1 VLPRADIP
9 SSTPTHSLLS
19 LITLE
24 VLLLGTYRFS
34 MHGERENQELGIEGN
49 IAAPPGR
56 TISSDKELLA
66 AISDFYARNPNVI
79 GGGDILTV
87 TGGKPVARA
96 GMVAAILAGLAIEG
110 GERAMLRIVIVL
122 PPGDDV
128 AEADGRAWESF
139 GKSFEMLACRPL
151 EADEAAWFRD
161 YLVIQAATDGRHVS
175 LLALMAEQ
183 PERTAIIVVEA
194 AEYRDD
200 AIAPFVADGA
210 QTPLIPEDVW
220 APQVHALAVA
230 VAPIARERHLYVALD
245 VNEGSPIRPV
255 LGDLILS
262 VDGFGV
268 IGSTAE
274 ESAETIVAKRVDA
287 WDRWIALGQA
297 GRALADVD
305 ALPPVIDPQKAFLR
319 VQLLHKAGLRLEA
332 LALIRSEFLARGELD
347 PSTRVR
353 LGRIAE
359 DAGAAQL
366 AAELIAPCIDAL
378 ESREDLE
385 SALGTLQHRDDGLAA
400 RIATRLE
407 ARFPNAE
414 GIRRHRRQQLLRARD
429 HAGLADFLRESDP
442 SRAGFHA
449 RLAEAFAGTAVPD
462 YVGLI
467 QSGDTTEISDGYRL
481 ASIVDALARGL
492 IWHAFNLVGDIPKG
506 PAQAERWEG
515 LALEVLE
522 RGFLQAGPEGEPAAG
537 IEATEA
543 LLGKLIG
550 RLAGDPM
557 NARLRSGIVDLL
569 KPDVAG
575 TTGLALIAKYV
586 LDLAGR
592 PVAVDKGAKEGSA
605 NMEWMMAHKPFL
617 HRALNWLQAEQPI
630 IIGKLA
636 LPAELLTESP
646 DEAISALSSY
656 IERAPISDDSDIH
669 SVQLYLALAAA
680 MAPHAADPDIDLRLY
695 RLAAGKIASS
705 GFAQTGRDLVE
716 TAVQAGTATPRR
728 RRLAWFAVADTYHRT
743 RDHLTGLVALACAFA
758 ADNRADEEELWQE
771 VYGLTRLL
779 RDIGLLDAALTM
791 VDKGRELLE
800 RMKLTKTY
808 SHRLD
813 LLALQV
819 RLAQRDRDD
828 PDELAALLAEATAI
842 GRTVLDHQDQTAP
855 TGIILGQLIRDAR
868 ERGVD
873 VPGESDE
880 VFAELNKWAGG
891 TLAAMIAATSA
902 PVPTLAQLAGLAA
915 AIPPARYAEDVG
927 FDMGNIAFLAQ
938 RTLASD
944 IILAAPE
951 DVSFAL
957 ELLAD
962 RGTALPNWDEAAAPP
977 AVPQQDEPAAVARA
991 ISTDGVDVL
1000 QLGFDA
1006 RGRLIR
1012 VAASGGALAKPVVE
1026 DSDKFSRAAFHVWSQ
1041 AFPYRYGIDESP
1053 NLFYRTTE
1061 PLQLS
1066 WSAERPTI
1074 LSASSELQS
1083 FPPNILYDG
1092 TEFLGRKAPAA
1103 AVPSLSW
1110 LSGARERNHKG
1121 DGRRVAWIST
1131 AEGDDGRSTLTLLA
1145 QRLDVPFTD
1154 HGFEVDHGGTLP
1166 ERFAGASIAVLTAHG
1181 GVHPEGRYFQLVS
1194 DEGVLKVSAADLAAA
1209 VRNVG
1214 VVILFI
1220 CSGGRTDKHPMA
1232 NTTLGLAKQVL
1243 DRGCSAVIAS
1253 PWPLDS
1259 QVPPHWLDAFLTR
1272 WEAGDRLMDAAFA
1285 ANQAV
1290 DKRFALDPARGL
1302 AMTTYGDGLLTKP

>member
-1 VLPRADIP
+1 MGDEKAN
-9 SSTPTHSLLS
+9 TK
-19 LITLE
+19 
-24 VLLLGTYRFS
+24 LGD
-34 MHGERENQELGIEGN
+34 LGIE
-49 IAAPPGR
+49 AAEPWR
-56 TISSDKELLA
+56 TIRSDEDLLV
-66 AISDFYARNPNVI
+66 AISHFYARNPNAI
-79 GGGDILTV
+79 GGGDILAV
-87 TGGKPVARA
+87 TGGKPTTRA
-96 GMVAAILAGLAIEG
+96 GMVAASLAGLVIAG
-110 GERAMLRIVIVL
+110 GERVMQRFIILI

-128 AEADGRAWESF
+128 AEADGLAWQSF
-139 GKSFEMLACRPL
+139 KKSFDMLARRPL
-151 EADEAAWFRD
+151 EPDEAAWFRER
-161 YLVIQAATDGRHVS
+161 LIVQAATNGRHAS
-175 LLALMAEQ
+175 ILALMAEQ
-183 PERTAIIVVEA
+183 PERTAIIIIEA

-200 AIAPFVADGA
+200 AIEPFVAEAA
-210 QTPLIPEDVW
+210 QSPLMPEDIW

-230 VAPIARERHLYVALD
+230 AAPIIQEQHLYVALD
-245 VNEGSPIRPV
+245 VNENSPTRRE
-255 LGDLILS
+255 LGDLLMSIEA
-262 VDGFGV
+262 FGV
-268 IGSTAE
+268 MGSTAD
-274 ESAETIVAKRVDA
+274 ESVEAILAKRVDA
-287 WDRWIALGQA
+287 WDRWIEDGQV

-305 ALPPVIDPQKAFLR
+305 ALPPVTDPQKPFLK

-332 LALIRSEFLARGELD
+332 LALIRSEFLAGENLD

-359 DAGAAQL
+359 DAGAARL
-366 AAELIAPCIDAL
+366 AGDLIAPCIDAL

-385 SALGTLQHRDDGLAA
+385 AALGTLEHRDEALAS
-400 RIATRLE
+400 RIASRLE

-414 GIRRHRRQQLLRARD
+414 GVRRYRRQQLLRARD
-429 HAGLADFLRESDP
+429 HGGLADLLRESDAA
-442 SRAGFHA
+442 RADFHA
-449 RLAEAFAGTAVPD
+449 RLAEVFSGTAVPD

-467 QSGDTTEISDGYRL
+467 QSSDTTEISDGYRL

-492 IWHAFNLVGDIPKG
+492 VWHAFNLVGDIPKR
-506 PAQAERWEG
+506 PAQAKRWEDLG
-515 LALEVLE
+515 LEILE
-522 RGFLQAGPEGEPAAG
+522 RGFLEAAPGGEPVAG

-543 LLGKLIG
+543 LLGKLIE
-550 RLAGDPM
+550 RLANDPM
-557 NARLRSGIVDLL
+557 NTRLRSGIVDLL
-569 KPDVAG
+569 QPNVAG
-575 TTGLALIAKYV
+575 TTGLALIAKHV

-592 PVAVDKGAKEGSA
+592 PVVVEKGATEGSV
-605 NMEWMMAHKPFL
+605 NMDWMMSHKPFL
-617 HRALNWLQAEQPI
+617 HRALNWLQDEQPI
-630 IIGKLA
+630 LIGKLA

-656 IERAPISDDSDIH
+656 IEWAPISDENDIH
-669 SVQLYLALAAA
+669 SIQLYLALAAA
-680 MAPHAADPDIDLRLY
+680 IAPHAADPDIDLRLY

-705 GFAQTGRDLVE
+705 SFAQTGRDLVE
-716 TAVQAGTATPRR
+716 AAIQAGTATPRR

-758 ADNRADEEELWQE
+758 ADEKVDEEELWQE

-779 RDIGLLDAALTM
+779 RDVGLFDAALAM

-800 RMKLTKTY
+800 RMKLSKAY

-819 RLAQRDRDD
+819 RLAHRNRDD
-828 PDELAALLAEATAI
+828 TDQLAALLADATAI

-868 ERGVD
+868 ESGVE
-873 VPGESDE
+873 VSGESDE
-880 VFAELNKWAGG
+880 VFAKLNKWAGG

-902 PVPTLAQLAGLAA
+902 PVPTTAQLAGLAA
-915 AIPPARYAEDVG
+915 AIPPARYSEDVG

-938 RTLASD
+938 RSLASD
-944 IILAAPE
+944 EVLAVPE
-951 DVSFAL
+951 DVSFVL

-962 RGTALPNWDEAAAPP
+962 RGTALPNWDEAAVPP
-977 AVPQQDEPAAVARA
+977 KVPEQNEPAAFARG
-991 ISTDGVDVL
+991 ISTNGIDIL
-1000 QLGFDA
+1000 QVGFDA
-1006 RGRLIR
+1006 KGRLIR
-1012 VAASGGALAKPVVE
+1012 IAARNGALDKPVVE
-1026 DSDKFSRAAFHVWSQ
+1026 DADKFSRAAFHVWSQ
-1041 AFPYRYGIDESP
+1041 EFPYRYGIDESP

-1061 PLQLS
+1061 PLELS
-1066 WSAERPTI
+1066 WAAERPTI
-1074 LSASSELQS
+1074 ISASSELQS

-1092 TEFLGRKAPAA
+1092 TEFLGRRAPVA

-1110 LSGARERNHKG
+1110 LSAAHERNHKG
-1121 DGRRVAWIST
+1121 DGRRVAWISK
-1131 AEGDDGRSTLTLLA
+1131 AEGDDGRTTLTLLA
-1145 QRLDVPFTD
+1145 QRLDGPFTD

-1166 ERFAGASIAVLTAHG
+1166 EDFAGASIAVLTAHG
-1181 GVHPEGRYFQLVS
+1181 GVHSEGRFFQLVS
-1194 DEGVLKVSAADLAAA
+1194 DEGVLKVSAADLAKA

-1259 QVPPHWLDAFLTR
+1259 QVPQHWLDAFLAQ
-1272 WEAGDRLMDAAFA
+1272 WEAGDRVMDAAFA

-1302 AMTTYGDGLLTKP
+1302 AMMTYGNGLATKP

>member
-1 VLPRADIP
+1 M
-9 SSTPTHSLLS
+9 TQKLS
-19 LITLE
+19 LMSLIALE
-24 VLLLGTYRFS
+24 VLPLLTYHFP
-34 MHGERENQELGIEGN
+34 MHGKKENQELDKEGN
-49 IAAPPGR
+49 IGAPPER
-56 TISSDKELLA
+56 RISNPKELLV
-66 AISDFYARNPNVI
+66 AISDFYARNPHVI
-79 GGGDILTV
+79 GGGDILTI
-87 TGGKPVARA
+87 TGGKPANRA
-96 GMVAAILAGLAIEG
+96 GMVAASLAGLAIEG
-110 GERAMLRIVIVL
+110 GERVVQRILIVI

-128 AEADGRAWESF
+128 AEADRSAWESF
-139 GKSFEMLACRPL
+139 GKSFEMLARRPL
-151 EADEAAWFRD
+151 EANEAAWFRD
-161 YLVIQAATDGRHVS
+161 RLIVQTAADGRHAS

-183 PERTAIIVVEA
+183 PERTAIIVIEA
-194 AEYRDD
+194 AGYRDD
-200 AIAPFVADGA
+200 AIAAFVAEGA
-210 QTPLIPEDVW
+210 KTPLIPEDVW
-220 APQVHALAVA
+220 APQVHGFAVA
-230 VAPIARERHLYVALD
+230 AAPIAQERHLYVALD
-245 VNEGSPIRPV
+245 VNENSPIRPT

-268 IGSTAE
+268 MGSTAD
-274 ESAETIVAKRVDA
+274 ESAETILAKRVDA
-287 WDRWIALGQA
+287 WDRWIAIGQV
-297 GRALADVD
+297 GRALADVE

-332 LALIRSEFLARGELD
+332 LALIRSEFLARDNLD

-366 AAELIAPCIDAL
+366 AAELIAPCIDML

-385 SALGTLQHRDDGLAA
+385 SALGTLENRDDGLAA
-400 RIATRLE
+400 RIAIRLE
-407 ARFPNAE
+407 ARFPKAE
-414 GIRRHRRQQLLRARD
+414 GVRRHRRQQLLRARD
-429 HAGLADFLRESDP
+429 HAGLADFLRESDAA
-442 SRAGFHA
+442 RADFHA
-449 RLAEAFAGTAVPD
+449 RLAEAFAGADVPD

-467 QSGDTTEISDGYRL
+467 QSGGSPEISDGYRL

-492 IWHAFNLVGDIPKG
+492 IWHAFDLVGDIPRG

-515 LALEVLE
+515 LAIEVLE
-522 RGFLQAGPEGEPAAG
+522 SSFLQAGPDGEPAAG
-537 IEATEA
+537 IEAIEA
-543 LLGKLIG
+543 LLGKLIE
-550 RLAGDPM
+550 RLAGEPM
-557 NARLRSGIVDLL
+557 NARLRSGIVGLL

-575 TTGLALIAKYV
+575 TTGLALIAKLV

-592 PVAVDKGAKEGSA
+592 PITVDNGAKESSVNAG
-605 NMEWMMAHKPFL
+605 WMMEHKPFL
-617 HRALNWLQAEQPI
+617 HRALNWLQVEQPI

-680 MAPHAADPDIDLRLY
+680 IAPHSADPDIDLRLY

-705 GFAQTGRDLVE
+705 GFAQIGRDLVE
-716 TAVQAGTATPRR
+716 AAVQAGTATPRR

-779 RDIGLLDAALTM
+779 RDIGLFDAALTM

-800 RMKLTKTY
+800 RMKLSEAY
-808 SHRLD
+808 GHRLD
-813 LLALQV
+813 LLDLQV

-828 PDELAALLAEATAI
+828 PEQLVALLAEATAI
-842 GRTVLDHQDQTAP
+842 GRIVLDQQDQTAP

-868 ERGVD
+868 ERGIEVS
-873 VPGESDE
+873 GETDE

-902 PVPTLAQLAGLAA
+902 PLPTPVQLAELAA

-944 IILAAPE
+944 DILAVPE

-962 RGTALPNWDEAAAPP
+962 RGTALPNWDEVAAPP
-977 AVPQQDEPAAVARA
+977 AVPQQSEPAALAKA

-1000 QLGFDA
+1000 QMGFDA

-1012 VAASGGALAKPVVE
+1012 LAASGGALAKPVAE
-1026 DSDKFSRAAFHVWSQ
+1026 NGDKFSRAAFHVWSQ
-1041 AFPYRYGIDESP
+1041 AFPYRYGVDEIP
-1053 NLFYRTTE
+1053 NLFYHTTE

-1066 WSAERPTI
+1066 WSAESPTI
-1074 LSASSELQS
+1074 VSASSELQS
-1083 FPPNILYDG
+1083 FPANIIYDG
-1092 TEFLGRKAPAA
+1092 TEFLGRKAPVA

-1145 QRLDVPFTD
+1145 QRLDGPFMD

-1181 GVHPEGRYFQLVS
+1181 GVNPEGRFFQLVS
-1194 DEGVLKVSAADLAAA
+1194 DEGVLKVSAADMAAA

-1232 NTTLGLAKQVL
+1232 NTTLGLAKQIL

-1259 QVPPHWLDAFLTR
+1259 QVPPHWLDAFLAR
-1272 WEAGDRLMDAAFA
+1272 WEAGDRLMDAAFV
-1285 ANQAV
+1285 ANQTV

-1302 AMTTYGDGLLTKP
+1302 AMTTYGHGLLTKS

>member
-1 VLPRADIP
+1 MP
-9 SSTPTHSLLS
+9 
-19 LITLE
+19 LIALE
-24 VLLLGTYRFS
+24 VLPLRTYRFS
-34 MHGERENQELGIEGN
+34 MHGERENQELGKEGN
-49 IAAPPGR
+49 IAAPPER
-56 TISSDKELLA
+56 RISSDKELLA
-66 AISDFYARNPNVI
+66 AISDFYARNPHVI
-79 GGGDILTV
+79 GGGDILNV
-87 TGGKPVARA
+87 TGGKPATRA
-96 GMVAAILAGLAIEG
+96 GMVAASLAGLAIKG
-110 GERAMLRIVIVL
+110 GERAMQRIIIVI

-128 AEADGRAWESF
+128 AEADGRVWESF
-139 GKSFEMLACRPL
+139 GMSFEMLARRTL

-161 YLVIQAATDGRHVS
+161 RLIVQKVADGRHASV
-175 LLALMAEQ
+175 LALMAEQ
-183 PERTAIIVVEA
+183 PERTAIIVIEA
-194 AEYRDD
+194 AGYRDD
-200 AIAPFVADGA
+200 AIVPFVAEGV

-220 APQVHALAVA
+220 APQVHGLAVA
-230 VAPIARERHLYVALD
+230 AASVARERHLYVALD
-245 VNEGSPIRPV
+245 VNESSPIRTA
-255 LGDLILS
+255 LGDLLLS
-262 VDGFGV
+262 VTGFGV
-268 IGSTAE
+268 MGSTAE
-274 ESAETIVAKRVDA
+274 ESAETILAQRVDA
-287 WDRWIALGQA
+287 WDQWIALGQA
-297 GRALADVD
+297 GRALADVE
-305 ALPPVIDPQKAFLR
+305 ALPPVIDGQKPFLR
-319 VQLLHKAGLRLEA
+319 VQLLHRAGLRLEA
-332 LALIRSEFLARGELD
+332 LALIRSEFLARDELD
-347 PSTRVR
+347 ASTRVR

-366 AAELIAPCIDAL
+366 AAELIAPCVDAL

-385 SALGTLQHRDDGLAA
+385 SALGTFEHRDDALAA

-414 GIRRHRRQQLLRARD
+414 GVRRHRRQQLLRVRD

-442 SRAGFHA
+442 ARADFHA

-462 YVGLI
+462 YAGLI
-467 QSGDTTEISDGYRL
+467 QSGGTTEISDGYRL

-506 PAQAERWEG
+506 LTQAERWEG

-522 RGFLQAGPEGEPAAG
+522 RGFLQAGPGGEPAAG
-537 IEATEA
+537 MEAAEA
-543 LLGKLIG
+543 LLGKLVE
-550 RLAGDPM
+550 RLANDPM
-557 NARLRSGIVDLL
+557 NARLRSGIIDLL

-575 TTGLALIAKYV
+575 STGLALIAKYV

-592 PVAVDKGAKEGSA
+592 PVAVDKGKKEGSA
-605 NMEWMMAHKPFL
+605 NMEWMTAHKPFL

-636 LPAELLTESP
+636 LPAALLTESP

-669 SVQLYLALAAA
+669 AVQLYLALAAA
-680 MAPHAADPDIDLRLY
+680 IAPHAADRDIDLRLY

-716 TAVQAGTATPRR
+716 AAVQAGTATPRR

-743 RDHLTGLVALACAFA
+743 RDHLTGLVALACTFA
-758 ADNRADEEELWQE
+758 ADDRADEEELWQE
-771 VYGLTRLL
+771 LYGLARLL
-779 RDIGLLDAALTM
+779 RDIGLFDAAITM

-800 RMKLTKTY
+800 RMKLIKAY
-808 SHRLD
+808 GHRLD

-819 RLAQRDRDD
+819 RLAQRDRED
-828 PDELAALLAEATAI
+828 PDELAALLADATAI
-842 GRTVLDHQDQTAP
+842 GRTVLDYRDQTAP
-855 TGIILGQLIRDAR
+855 SGIILGQLIRDAR
-868 ERGVD
+868 ERGVE

-891 TLAAMIAATSA
+891 MLAAMIAATSA
-902 PVPTLAQLAGLAA
+902 PVPTPAQLARLAA
-915 AIPPARYAEDVG
+915 AMPPARYAEDVG
-927 FDMGNIAFLAQ
+927 FDMGNIALLAQ
-938 RTLASD
+938 RTLGSD
-944 IILAAPE
+944 DILAVPE

-977 AVPQQDEPAAVARA
+977 AVPQQGEPAAIARA
-991 ISTDGVDVL
+991 ISTEGVDVL
-1000 QLGFDA
+1000 QIGFDA

-1012 VAASGGALAKPVVE
+1012 IAASGGALAKPVVE
-1026 DSDKFSRAAFHVWSQ
+1026 DDDKFSRAAFHVWSQ
-1041 AFPYRYGIDESP
+1041 EFPYRYGIDESP
-1053 NLFYRTTE
+1053 NLFYRTTA
-1061 PLQLS
+1061 PLQLN
-1066 WSAERPTI
+1066 WSADRSTI
-1074 LSASSELQS
+1074 ISASSELQS

-1092 TEFLGRKAPAA
+1092 TEFLGRKVPAA

-1110 LSGARERNHKG
+1110 LGGARERNHKG

-1131 AEGDDGRSTLTLLA
+1131 AEGDDGRTTLTLLA
-1145 QRLDVPFTD
+1145 RRLDGPFVD

-1181 GVHPEGRYFQLVS
+1181 GVHPEGRFFQLVS

-1259 QVPPHWLDAFLTR
+1259 QVPPHWLAAFLAR

-1285 ANQAV
+1285 ANQTV
-1290 DKRFALDPARGL
+1290 DRRFALDPARGL
-1302 AMTTYGDGLLTKP
+1302 AMTTYGDGLLIK

>member
-1 VLPRADIP
+1 MP
-9 SSTPTHSLLS
+9 

-34 MHGERENQELGIEGN
+34 MHGERKDQELGVEGSL
-49 IAAPPGR
+49 AVPPGHG
-56 TISSDKELLA
+56 SSNEEELLA
-66 AISDFYARNPNVI
+66 AVSDFYARNPDVI

-87 TGGKPVARA
+87 IEGNPAARA
-96 GMVAAILAGLAIEG
+96 GMVAAILASFATDG
-110 GERAMLRIVIVL
+110 GAPAMQRLIIVI

-128 AEADGRAWESF
+128 AAANGRAWESF
-139 GKSFEMLACRPL
+139 ERSFEMLARRPL
-151 EADEAAWFRD
+151 EADEAALLRER
-161 YLVIQAATDGRHVS
+161 LMVQAAIDGRHAS
-175 LLALMAEQ
+175 LLGLMAEQ
-183 PERTAIIVVEA
+183 PELTAIIVVDA
-194 AEYRDD
+194 ARYRDD
-200 AIAPFVADGA
+200 AIAPFVAEGA
-210 QTPLIPEDVW
+210 QTPLIHEDVW
-220 APQVHALAVA
+220 TPQIHALAVA
-230 VAPIARERHLYVALD
+230 AASVARERHLYVALD
-245 VNEGSPIRPV
+245 VNESSPIRPELV
-255 LGDLILS
+255 DLILS

-268 IGSTAE
+268 IGSTAD
-274 ESAETIVAKRVDA
+274 ESAETIVTKRVDA

-305 ALPPVIDPQKAFLR
+305 ALPPVTDPQKPFLR
-319 VQLLHKAGLRLEA
+319 VQLLHKAGLRIEA
-332 LALIRSEFLARGELD
+332 LALIRREFLARDELD

-366 AAELIAPCIDAL
+366 AAELIAPCVDAL
-378 ESREDLE
+378 ESREDIE
-385 SALGTLQHRDDGLAA
+385 SALGTFEHRDDALAA
-400 RIATRLE
+400 RIATRLG

-414 GIRRHRRQQLLRARD
+414 GVRRHRHQQLLRVRD
-429 HAGLADFLRESDP
+429 YAGLADFLRESDP
-442 SRAGFHA
+442 AQADFYA
-449 RLAEAFAGTAVPD
+449 RLAEAFAGNAVPN
-462 YVGLI
+462 YLGLI
-467 QSGDTTEISDGYRL
+467 QSGGTTEISDNYRL

-492 IWHAFNLVGDIPKG
+492 IWHAFNLVGDTPKG
-506 PAQAERWEG
+506 LAQAKRWEG

-522 RGFLQAGPEGEPAAG
+522 RGFLQAGPGGEPVAG
-537 IEATEA
+537 MESTEA
-543 LLGKLIG
+543 LLGRLVE
-550 RLAGDPM
+550 RLASDPM

-575 TTGLALIAKYV
+575 LTGIALIAKHV

-592 PVAVDKGAKEGSA
+592 PVAVDKCKRGGSA
-605 NMEWMMAHKPFL
+605 NMEWMEAHKPFL

-636 LPAELLTESP
+636 LPVELLTESP
-646 DEAISALSSY
+646 DEAISAIASY

-669 SVQLYLALAAA
+669 AVQVYLALAAA
-680 MAPHAADPDIDLRLY
+680 IAPHAADRDIDLRLY
-695 RLAAGKIASS
+695 RLAAGKIVSS

-716 TAVQAGTATPRR
+716 AAVQAGTATPRR

-743 RDHLTGLVALACAFA
+743 RDHLTGLVALGCAFA
-758 ADNRADEEELWQE
+758 ADVRADEEELWQE

-779 RDIGLLDAALTM
+779 RDIGLFDVALIM
-791 VDKGRELLE
+791 VEKGRELLE
-800 RMKLTKTY
+800 RMKLVRTY
-808 SHRLD
+808 GHRLD

-819 RLAQRDRDD
+819 RLARCNPED
-828 PDELAALLAEATAI
+828 PDELAVLLADATAI

-855 TGIILGQLIRDAR
+855 SGIILGQIIRDAR
-868 ERGVD
+868 ERGVE

-880 VFAELNKWAGG
+880 VFAELNNWAGG

-902 PVPTLAQLAGLAA
+902 PVPTAAQLASLAV
-915 AIPPARYAEDVG
+915 AIPLARYAEDVG
-927 FDMGNIAFLAQ
+927 FDMRNIALLAE
-938 RTLASD
+938 RTLTSD
-944 IILAAPE
+944 DILAVPE
-951 DVSFAL
+951 DVIFAL

-977 AVPQQDEPAAVARA
+977 VVPQQGEPAAFARA

-1000 QLGFDA
+1000 QIGFNA

-1012 VAASGGALAKPVVE
+1012 LAASGGALAKPVVE
-1026 DSDKFSRAAFHVWSQ
+1026 DDDKFSRAAFHAWSQ
-1041 AFPYRYGIDESP
+1041 EFPYRYGIDESP
-1053 NLFYRTTE
+1053 NLFYRTTG

-1066 WSAERPTI
+1066 WSADRSTI
-1074 LSASSELQS
+1074 ISASSELQS

-1110 LSGARERNHKG
+1110 LHGARERNHKG

-1145 QRLDVPFTD
+1145 QRLDGPFVD
-1154 HGFEVDHGGTLP
+1154 HGFEVNHGGTLP

-1181 GVHPEGRYFQLVS
+1181 GVHPEGRFFQLVS
-1194 DEGVLKVSAADLAAA
+1194 DEGLLKVSAADLAAA

-1214 VVILFI
+1214 VVVLFI

-1232 NTTLGLAKQVL
+1232 NTTVGLAKQVL

-1259 QVPPHWLDAFLTR
+1259 QVPPHWLAAFLPQ

-1290 DKRFALDPARGL
+1290 DTRFALDPARGL
-1302 AMTTYGDGLLTKP
+1302 AMTTYGNGLLTKP

>member
-1 VLPRADIP
+1 MSPLVTLDDLFLRAYSPSMHAERADQ
-9 SSTPTHSLLS
+9 
-19 LITLE
+19 E
-24 VLLLGTYRFS
+24 AG
-34 MHGERENQELGIEGN
+34 REGAV
-49 IAAPPGR
+49 AAPPSR
-56 TISSDKELLA
+56 PISSAKELLV

-87 TGGKPVARA
+87 TGGKPAARA
-96 GMVAAILAGLAIEG
+96 GMVTATLAGIAIEG
-110 GERAMLRIVIVL
+110 GERAIQRLIVVI
-122 PPGDDV
+122 PPGDDI
-128 AEADGRAWESF
+128 AEADGRTWESF
-139 GKSFEMLACRPL
+139 EKSFEILARRPL
-151 EADEAAWFRD
+151 EADEATWFRER
-161 YLVIQAATDGRHVS
+161 LIVQAATDGRHAS

-183 PERTAIIVVEA
+183 PERTAVIVIEA
-194 AEYRDD
+194 TGYRDD
-200 AIAPFVADGA
+200 AVAPFIAEA
-210 QTPLIPEDVW
+210 AKTPLIPEDVW

-230 VAPIARERHLYVALD
+230 AVPIARERHLYVALD
-245 VNEGSPIRPV
+245 VNESSPIRPQ
-255 LGDLILS
+255 LSDLLLS
-262 VDGFGV
+262 IDAFGV
-268 IGSTAE
+268 MGSTAD
-274 ESAETIVAKRVDA
+274 ESAEAILARRVDA
-287 WDRWIALGQA
+287 WDQWIATGQA

-305 ALPPVIDPQKAFLR
+305 ALPPVTDDQKPFLR

-332 LALIRSEFLARGELD
+332 LALIRSEFLARDDID

-359 DAGAAQL
+359 DAGAARL
-366 AAELIAPCIDAL
+366 AGELIAPCIDAL

-385 SALGTLQHRDDGLAA
+385 SALGTLEHRDEALAV

-407 ARFPNAE
+407 ARFPDAE
-414 GIRRHRRQQLLRARD
+414 GVRRHRRQKLLRARD
-429 HAGLADFLRESDP
+429 HAGVADLLRANDP
-442 SRAGFHA
+442 ARADFHA
-449 RLAEAFAGTAVPD
+449 RVAEAFAGTGVPD

-467 QSGDTTEISDGYRL
+467 QSGETAEVSDGYRL
-481 ASIVDALARGL
+481 ASIEDALARGL
-492 IWHAFNLVGDIPKG
+492 IMHGFSLVGDIPKG
-506 PAQAERWEG
+506 LAQADRWEG
-515 LALEVLE
+515 LALQVLE
-522 RGFLQAGPEGEPAAG
+522 RGFLQAGPDGEPAAG
-537 IEATEA
+537 IDATEE

-550 RLAGDPM
+550 RLACDPM

-569 KPDVAG
+569 KLEVAG
-575 TTGLALIAKYV
+575 TTGLALIAKHV
-586 LDLAGR
+586 LELAGR
-592 PVAVDKGAKEGSA
+592 PIAVDKGATEGSA
-605 NMEWMMAHKPFL
+605 NMEWLMAHKPFL
-617 HRALNWLQAEQPI
+617 HRALNWLQSEQPI

-636 LPAELLTESP
+636 LPVELLTESP
-646 DEAISALSSY
+646 DEAISALTSY
-656 IERAPISDDSDIH
+656 IEKAPISDASDIH

-680 MAPHAADPDIDLRLY
+680 IAPHAADPDIDLRLY

-705 GFAQTGRDLVE
+705 SFAQTGRDLVE
-716 TAVQAGTATPRR
+716 AAVQAGTATPRR

-758 ADNRADEEELWQE
+758 ADDRADEEELWQE

-779 RDIGLLDAALTM
+779 RDTGLLDVALTM
-791 VDKGRELLE
+791 VDKGRELLG
-800 RMKLTKTY
+800 RMKLAKTY
-808 SHRLD
+808 GHRLD

-819 RLAQRDRDD
+819 RLVQRDHDD
-828 PDELAALLAEATAI
+828 PAELAALLAEATAI
-842 GRTVLDHQDQTAP
+842 GRTVLDRRDQTAP

-873 VPGESDE
+873 LPGEAEE

-891 TLAAMIAATSA
+891 NLAAMIAATSA
-902 PVPTLAQLAGLAA
+902 PVPTPAQLAGLAV
-915 AIPPARYAEDVG
+915 AIPAARYSEDVG
-927 FDMGNIAFLAQ
+927 YDMGNIAALAQ
-938 RTLASD
+938 RSLASD
-944 IILAAPE
+944 AVLAVPE
-951 DVSFAL
+951 DTSFVL

-977 AVPQQDEPAAVARA
+977 AVSRQGEPAAVAQA
-991 ISTDGVDVL
+991 ISADRVDVL
-1000 QLGFDA
+1000 QIGFDA
-1006 RGRLIR
+1006 KGRLIR
-1012 VAASGGALAKPVVE
+1012 LAASDGALAKPVVE
-1026 DSDKFSRAAFHVWSQ
+1026 DSDKFSRSAFHAWSQ
-1041 AFPYRYGIDESP
+1041 AFPYRYGIDDSP

-1061 PLQLS
+1061 HLRLT

-1074 LSASSELQS
+1074 ISASSELQS

-1092 TEFLGRKAPAA
+1092 TEFLGRKAPVA

-1110 LSGARERNHKG
+1110 LSGAHERNHKG

-1131 AEGDDGRSTLTLLA
+1131 AEGDDGRTTLTLLA
-1145 QRLDVPFTD
+1145 QRLDGPFTD

-1166 ERFAGASIAVLTAHG
+1166 QRFAGASMAVLTAHG
-1181 GVHPEGRYFQLVS
+1181 GVHPEGRFFQLVS

-1259 QVPPHWLDAFLTR
+1259 QVPPHWLEAFLVR
-1272 WEAGDRLMDAAFA
+1272 WEAGDRLMDAAFT

-1290 DKRFALDPARGL
+1290 DQRFALDPARGL
-1302 AMTTYGDGLLTKP
+1302 AMMTYGDGLLTKP

>member
-1 VLPRADIP
+1 MTQKR
-9 SSTPTHSLLS
+9 SLMS
-19 LITLE
+19 LVALE
-24 VLLLGTYRFS
+24 VLPLRTYHFP
-34 MHGERENQELGIEGN
+34 MHVEKENQELDKEGN
-49 IAAPPGR
+49 IGAPPER
-56 TISSDKELLA
+56 RISSPKELLV
-66 AISDFYARNPNVI
+66 AISDFYARNPHVI
-79 GGGDILTV
+79 GGGDILTI
-87 TGGKPVARA
+87 TGGKPSNRA
-96 GMVAAILAGLAIEG
+96 GMIAASLAGLAIEG
-110 GERAMLRIVIVL
+110 GERAVQRILIVI

-128 AEADGRAWESF
+128 AEADRRAWESF
-139 GKSFEMLACRPL
+139 GKSFEILARRPL
-151 EADEAAWFRD
+151 EANEAAWFRD
-161 YLVIQAATDGRHVS
+161 RLIVQTAADGRHAS

-183 PERTAIIVVEA
+183 PERTAIIVIEA
-194 AEYRDD
+194 AGYRDD
-200 AIAPFVADGA
+200 AIAAFVAEGA
-210 QTPLIPEDVW
+210 KTPLIPEDVW
-220 APQVHALAVA
+220 APQVHGFAVA
-230 VAPIARERHLYVALD
+230 AAPIAQERHLYVALD
-245 VNEGSPIRPV
+245 VNENSPIRPT

-268 IGSTAE
+268 MGSTAD
-274 ESAETIVAKRVDA
+274 ESAETILAKRVDA
-287 WDRWIALGQA
+287 WDRWIAIGQV
-297 GRALADVD
+297 GRALADVE

-332 LALIRSEFLARGELD
+332 LALIRSEFLARDNLD

-366 AAELIAPCIDAL
+366 AAELIAPCIDML

-385 SALGTLQHRDDGLAA
+385 SALGTLENRDDGLAA
-400 RIATRLE
+400 RIAVRLE
-407 ARFPNAE
+407 ARFPKAE
-414 GIRRHRRQQLLRARD
+414 GVRHHRRQQLLRARD
-429 HAGLADFLRESDP
+429 HAGLADFLRESDDA
-442 SRAGFHA
+442 RADFHA
-449 RLAEAFAGTAVPD
+449 RLAEAFAGADVPD

-467 QSGDTTEISDGYRL
+467 QSGGSPEISDGYRL

-492 IWHAFNLVGDIPKG
+492 IWHAFDLVGDIPKG

-515 LALEVLE
+515 LAIEVLE
-522 RGFLQAGPEGEPAAG
+522 SSFLQAGPDGEPAAG

-543 LLGKLIG
+543 LLGKLIE
-550 RLAGDPM
+550 RLAGEPM
-557 NARLRSGIVDLL
+557 NARLRSGIVGLL

-575 TTGLALIAKYV
+575 TTGLALIAKLV

-592 PVAVDKGAKEGSA
+592 PITVDKGAKESSVNAG
-605 NMEWMMAHKPFL
+605 WMMEHKPFL
-617 HRALNWLQAEQPI
+617 HRALNWLQVEQPI

-680 MAPHAADPDIDLRLY
+680 IAPHSADPDIDLRLY

-705 GFAQTGRDLVE
+705 GFAQIGRDLVE
-716 TAVQAGTATPRR
+716 GAVQAGTATPRR

-758 ADNRADEEELWQE
+758 ADIRADEEELWQE

-779 RDIGLLDAALTM
+779 RDIGLFDAALTM

-800 RMKLTKTY
+800 RMKLSEAY
-808 SHRLD
+808 GHRLD

-828 PDELAALLAEATAI
+828 PEQLVALLAEATAI
-842 GRTVLDHQDQTAP
+842 GRTVLDQQDQTAP

-868 ERGVD
+868 ERGIEVS
-873 VPGESDE
+873 GETDE

-902 PVPTLAQLAGLAA
+902 PLPTPAQLAELAA
-915 AIPPARYAEDVG
+915 ALPPARYAEDVG

-938 RTLASD
+938 RALASD
-944 IILAAPE
+944 DMLAVPE

-977 AVPQQDEPAAVARA
+977 AVPQQMEPAALAKA

-1000 QLGFDA
+1000 QMGFDA

-1012 VAASGGALAKPVVE
+1012 LAASGGALAKPVAE
-1026 DSDKFSRAAFHVWSQ
+1026 NGDKFSRAAFHVWSQ
-1041 AFPYRYGIDESP
+1041 AYPYRYGVDEIP
-1053 NLFYRTTE
+1053 NLFYHTTE

-1066 WSAERPTI
+1066 WSAQSPTI
-1074 LSASSELQS
+1074 VSASSELQS
-1083 FPPNILYDG
+1083 FPANIIYDG
-1092 TEFLGRKAPAA
+1092 TEFLGRKAPVA

-1145 QRLDVPFTD
+1145 QRLDGPFMD

-1181 GVHPEGRYFQLVS
+1181 GVNPEGRFFQLVS
-1194 DEGVLKVSAADLAAA
+1194 DEGVLKVSAADMAAA

-1232 NTTLGLAKQVL
+1232 NTTLGLAKQIL

-1259 QVPPHWLDAFLTR
+1259 QVPPHWLDAFLAR

-1285 ANQAV
+1285 ANQTV

-1302 AMTTYGDGLLTKP
+1302 AMTTYGNGLLTKS

>member
-1 VLPRADIP
+1 MP
-9 SSTPTHSLLS
+9 
-19 LITLE
+19 LIALE
-24 VLLLGTYRFS
+24 VLLLRTYRFS
-34 MHGERENQELGIEGN
+34 MHGERENQELGKEGN
-49 IAAPPGR
+49 IAAPPER
-56 TISSDKELLA
+56 RISSDKELLA
-66 AISDFYARNPNVI
+66 AISDFYARNPHVI

-87 TGGKPVARA
+87 TGGNPATRA
-96 GMVAAILAGLAIEG
+96 GMIAASLAGLAIEG
-110 GERAMLRIVIVL
+110 GERAMQRIVIVI

-128 AEADGRAWESF
+128 AEADGRAWKSF
-139 GKSFEMLACRPL
+139 GKSFDMLARRTL

-161 YLVIQAATDGRHVS
+161 RLIVQTVADCRHASV
-175 LLALMAEQ
+175 LALMAEQ
-183 PERTAIIVVEA
+183 PERTAIIVIEA
-194 AEYRDD
+194 AGYRDD
-200 AIAPFVADGA
+200 AIVPFVAEGV

-220 APQVHALAVA
+220 APQVYGLAVA
-230 VAPIARERHLYVALD
+230 AAPVARERHLYVALD
-245 VNEGSPIRPV
+245 VNESSPIRTA
-255 LGDLILS
+255 LGDLLLS
-262 VDGFGV
+262 VTGFGV
-268 IGSTAE
+268 MGSTAE
-274 ESAETIVAKRVDA
+274 ESAETILAQRVDA
-287 WDRWIALGQA
+287 WDQWIALGQV
-297 GRALADVD
+297 GRALADVE
-305 ALPPVIDPQKAFLR
+305 ALPPVIDAQKPFLR
-319 VQLLHKAGLRLEA
+319 VQLLHRAGLRLEA
-332 LALIRSEFLARGELD
+332 LALIRSEFLVRDELD
-347 PSTRVR
+347 ASTRVR

-366 AAELIAPCIDAL
+366 AAELIAPCVDAL

-385 SALGTLQHRDDGLAA
+385 SALGTFEHRDDALAA

-414 GIRRHRRQQLLRARD
+414 GVRRHRRQQLLRVRD

-442 SRAGFHA
+442 ARADFHT

-462 YVGLI
+462 YAGLI
-467 QSGDTTEISDGYRL
+467 QSGGTTEISDGYRL
-481 ASIVDALARGL
+481 ASIVDALSRGL

-506 PAQAERWEG
+506 PTQAERWGG

-522 RGFLQAGPEGEPAAG
+522 SGFLQAGPGGEPAAG
-537 IEATEA
+537 MEAAEA
-543 LLGKLIG
+543 LLGKLIE
-550 RLAGDPM
+550 RLASDPM

-575 TTGLALIAKYV
+575 STGLALIAKHV

-592 PVAVDKGAKEGSA
+592 PVAVDKGKKEGSA

-630 IIGKLA
+630 IVGKLA

-669 SVQLYLALAAA
+669 AVQLYLALAAA
-680 MAPHAADPDIDLRLY
+680 IAPHAADRDIDLRLY

-716 TAVQAGTATPRR
+716 AAAQAGTATPRR

-758 ADNRADEEELWQE
+758 ADDRADEEELWQE

-779 RDIGLLDAALTM
+779 RDIGLFDAAITM
-791 VDKGRELLE
+791 VDKARELLE
-800 RMKLTKTY
+800 RMKLIKTY
-808 SHRLD
+808 GHRLD

-819 RLAQRDRDD
+819 RLAQRDRED
-828 PDELAALLAEATAI
+828 PNELAALLADATAI
-842 GRTVLDHQDQTAP
+842 GRTVLDHRDQTAP
-855 TGIILGQLIRDAR
+855 SGIILGQLIRDAR
-868 ERGVD
+868 ERGVE

-891 TLAAMIAATSA
+891 MLAAMIAATSA
-902 PVPTLAQLAGLAA
+902 PVPTPAQLARLAA
-915 AIPPARYAEDVG
+915 AMPPARYAEDVG
-927 FDMGNIAFLAQ
+927 FDMGNIALLAQ
-938 RTLASD
+938 RTLGSD
-944 IILAAPE
+944 DILAVPE

-977 AVPQQDEPAAVARA
+977 AVPQQGEPAAVARA
-991 ISTDGVDVL
+991 ISTEDVDVL
-1000 QLGFDA
+1000 QIGFDA

-1012 VAASGGALAKPVVE
+1012 LAARGGALAKPVVE
-1026 DSDKFSRAAFHVWSQ
+1026 DDDKFSRAAFHVWSQ
-1041 AFPYRYGIDESP
+1041 EFPYRYGIDESP
-1053 NLFYRTTE
+1053 NLFYRTTG
-1061 PLQLS
+1061 PLQLN
-1066 WSAERPTI
+1066 WSADRSTI
-1074 LSASSELQS
+1074 ISASSELQS

-1092 TEFLGRKAPAA
+1092 TEFLGRKVPAA

-1131 AEGDDGRSTLTLLA
+1131 AEGDDGRTTLTLLA
-1145 QRLDVPFTD
+1145 QRLDGTFVD

-1181 GVHPEGRYFQLVS
+1181 GVHPEGRFFQLVS

-1259 QVPPHWLDAFLTR
+1259 QVPPHWLAVFLAR

-1285 ANQAV
+1285 ANQTV
-1290 DKRFALDPARGL
+1290 DRRFALDPARGL
-1302 AMTTYGDGLLTKP
+1302 AMTTYGDGLLIK